1 MGQTD
6 ENLKEAFA
14 GESQANRNY
23 TAFAQKADKDGFA
36 QVARLFRAAAAAET
50 VHALNHLK
58 VMGGVKSTLDN
69 LKAAAAGEAAEF
81 KKMYPRFIEQA
92 AQDENEEAKR
102 TFDYAN
108 QVEEIHHDLYTRAAE
123 AVEAG
128 EDMPEAEIYV
138 CRGCGNTV
146 EGEPPDRCPICGA
159 PKKWF
164 DRIE

>member
-14 GESQANRNY
+14 GESQANRKY
-23 TAFAQKADKDGFA
+23 TAFAEKAAKEDFA
-36 QVARLFRAAAAAET
+36 QVARLFRAAAAAEA

-58 VMGGVKSTLDN
+58 VMGGVESTLEN
-69 LKAAAAGEAAEF
+69 LRDAAAGEAAEF
-81 KKMYPRFIEQA
+81 KKMYPQFIEQA
-92 AQDENEEAKR
+92 EREGNEGAKR

-108 QVEEIHHDLYTRAAE
+108 QVEEIHHDLYSRAIE

-128 EDMPEAEIYV
+128 EDMPQADVYV

-146 EGEPPDRCPICGA
+146 EGEPPDKCPICGA